1 MEDYV
6 NLVEILKS
14 LPKEVLHY
22 IIFKLMECGAIS
34 FPEIATEHVRLVEQL
49 RKRNTEE
56 MLQLRCKISELWCGH
71 KKDVPKKLVEYMQE
85 FKDRG
90 WINLSQEQI
99 DNSKWNEKKKKD
111 EI

>member
-34 FPEIATEHVRLVEQL
+34 FPEIATEHVRLLERL
-49 RKRNTEE
+49 RKCDTEE
-56 MLQLRCKISELWCGH
+56 MLKLFLVLLLARLKLFTN
-71 KKDVPKKLVEYMQE
+71 KKLKVFSE
-85 FKDRG
+85 FSLVSESYCLGELDIWGNFMKC
-90 WINLSQEQI
+90 
-99 DNSKWNEKKKKD
+99 
-111 EI
+111 